1 MKLFWRIVG
10 VAYKQLIL
18 FRRQWMWIAQ
28 SLVSTVGLVLIFTA
42 WGGVEAARH
51 MVVVMLV
58 VGGWSVGLNI
68 AAQTIGWEKV
78 SSEYEKYI
86 ASPLTPAEYLLGSVL
101 GAFVPFFLSE
111 LPLIVAVAALAGVS
125 LSSLA
130 LVMFLSIVG
139 MFLGLFLSLSIVLRI
154 KNPMNISAITN
165 PLQTLTTM
173 LPPVYYSPL
182 ALPEPL
188 RSVCVAIPTTVLVD
202 LGRALSG
209 QAFAYP
215 VWASLLSLLV
225 WLATTAILM
234 LRKLEWGLE

>member
-1 MKLFWRIVG
+1 MKWVWRIIG
-10 VAYKQLIL
+10 VAYKQLVL

-68 AAQTIGWEKV
+68 AAQTIGWDKV
-78 SSEYEKYI
+78 SNEYEKYI

-111 LPLIVAVAALAGVS
+111 LPLIVTIAALAGVS
-125 LSSLA
+125 FSGLVVVMLLS
-130 LVMFLSIVG
+130 VVG
-139 MFLGLFLSLSIVLRI
+139 MFLGLFLSLSIVLRV

-182 ALPEPL
+182 VLPEPL
-188 RSVCVAIPTTVLVD
+188 RSACAAIPTAVLVD
-202 LGRALSG
+202 LGRALTG

-215 VWASLLSLLV
+215 AWISGLSLLA
-225 WLATTAILM
+225 WLAATLILM
-234 LRKLEWGLE
+234 LQRLEWGLE